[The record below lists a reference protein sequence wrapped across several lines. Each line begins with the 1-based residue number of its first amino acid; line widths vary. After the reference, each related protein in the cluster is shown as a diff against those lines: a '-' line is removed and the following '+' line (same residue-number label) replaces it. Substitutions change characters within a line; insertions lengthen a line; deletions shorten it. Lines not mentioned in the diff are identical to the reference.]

1 MSREK
6 LLDIEP
12 DQELSF
18 HIEVGKQASSAIRLC
33 NNSQNHVAFKFMSS
47 NPRKMLYVRPRTE
60 IISPRSCCDVE
71 VTMAAPEEAPSDMQ
85 CNDNILIKSV
95 VVHLWYTVEQSQ
107 QLFKKNKYEDGDW
120 KLRVVYV
127 LSNHDRSGE
136 EGASLNGS
144 TVQERSLN
152 DTEQQDRNGRR
163 VGDLLTRGL
172 TIVFLCLI
180 FGYILVKML
189 PIIWSLTFMITVFV
203 INMGR
208 RVVSDSIQ
216 DWIARAMFYLCFHW
230 IQALFQRR
238 AAA

>member
-1 MSREK
+1 
-6 LLDIEP
+6 
-12 DQELSF
+12 
-18 HIEVGKQASSAIRLC
+18 
-33 NNSQNHVAFKFMSS
+33 
-47 NPRKMLYVRPRTE
+47 
-60 IISPRSCCDVE
+60 
-71 VTMAAPEEAPSDMQ
+71 MAAPEEAPSDMQ

-95 VVHLWYTVEQSQ
+95 VVHPWYTVEQSQ

-120 KLRVVYV
+120 KLRVVHV
-127 LSNHDRSGE
+127 LSNLDRSGE

-152 DTEQQDRNGRR
+152 DTEQDRNGRR